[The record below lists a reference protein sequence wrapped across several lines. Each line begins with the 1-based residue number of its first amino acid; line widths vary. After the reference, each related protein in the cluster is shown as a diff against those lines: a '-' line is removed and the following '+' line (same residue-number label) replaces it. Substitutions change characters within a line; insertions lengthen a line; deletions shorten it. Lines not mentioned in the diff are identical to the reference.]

1 MDANEA
7 ISPLDYEI
15 KSIQHQTHKDR
26 VWAFVNSVSDPLTQM
41 ATTRTSEE
49 IFYIRRFL
57 DAMFET
63 YNTKRREIMAVTG
76 MQAVETKI
84 RKGARRSEG
93 EASTQ
98 VADKGLT
105 VDQVEKLLAKLV
117 YEKWIEK
124 SKEGFY
130 RLSPRAL
137 IELRTWLIET
147 YNDPDEPD
155 EWQRIKSCIACKE
168 LITVGQRCT
177 NLDCNVRL
185 HNVCEEAYW
194 RANPTKKC
202 LKCRTVWDGKHYVG
216 QKAVTTTD
224 EYLRNKQK
232 SSGNKRSR
240 EVVDEVDEDEEEPES
255 EPRRRKSRAP
265 TEEPNGGPSRRK
277 GRQVAT
283 QSSQEAS
290 EDQEEEE
297 DVEAEDD
304 DDDDDD
310 E

>member
-1 MDANEA
+1 
-7 ISPLDYEI
+7 
-15 KSIQHQTHKDR
+15 
-26 VWAFVNSVSDPLTQM
+26 M

-63 YNTKRREIMAVTG
+63 YNTKRREVMAVTG

-84 RKGARRSEG
+84 RKAARRSEG
-93 EASTQ
+93 EAGTQ
-98 VADKGLT
+98 AADKGLT
-105 VDQVEKLLAKLV
+105 VDQVEKLLAKLAQ
-117 YEKWIEK
+117 EKWIEK
-124 SKEGFY
+124 SREGFY

-168 LITVGQRCT
+168 LITVGQRCA

-194 RANPTKKC
+194 RANPSKKC
-202 LKCRTVWDGKHYVG
+202 SKCRTAWDGKHYVG
-216 QKAVTTTD
+216 QNAVTTTD
-224 EYLRNKQK
+224 EYLKNKRK
-232 SSGNKRSR
+232 SGSNKRSR
-240 EVVDEVDEDEEEPES
+240 EVVEEEEEDEAAES

-265 TEEPNGGPSRRK
+265 TEEPNGGPSKRK
-277 GRQVAT
+277 SRQAAT
-283 QSSQEAS
+283 QSSREAS
-290 EDQEEEE
+290 EDDEE
-297 DVEAEDD
+297 DAALEDEDAEAEDD
-304 DDDDDD
+304 DD